1 MSLRRALIPLALLV
15 LTIPVPAR
23 AQAIAPSP
31 LLGAGRF
38 GAQEPSLLPIADEQI
53 VERARNLL
61 RSGYPD
67 QAREMLDEV
76 LARHPDDLDVLL
88 AHAELLSRTGQVDAV
103 VKFLDEQ
110 GRRSKVAAALETHP
124 RRAGF
129 WLRYQAEAL
138 ALSGKHGEAMQ
149 KAVAAW
155 EKSPEQGSWARV
167 RLEAW
172 NDGRPEAVAKELAR
186 LADKHPRRVD
196 FAVEAAR
203 ADAVAGHVRLAI
215 QRLRKFEDGPAGEAT
230 GETSDDLVEGGGPP
244 PKGSRLW
251 QLALALAARGEGG
264 VDAADS
270 VYVELALGSSYDAR
284 LREQAVSRLFDER
297 VAAGSPAGDVS
308 AGGWFEGVPPGG
320 VVRIEVGEGGRIET
334 LQPEVPAPAK
344 STKKAA
350 APVEDEAT
358 RARARLAAL
367 ERVWLKL
374 PPSPDAVRTGLE
386 LSERYRTQGDEAS
399 ARRVADLAARMAPKT
414 PGAADDPELGG
425 RLAVRKG
432 EAALEQGDLAAAEA
446 AFKEAKNSGASER
459 VREEAQYLASEVAF
473 YEGRFDSAAAGYDA
487 FAKAYPTSRFTN
499 DALERMYLIEAGEGA
514 PVAGLTELARAF
526 RLARAGATEDA
537 LAAAAAAET
546 RATGGPAWSH
556 AGLLTASLLEARG
569 RVKEAAAKALAV
581 AEGVPDDRLAAVAR
595 RRAGDYYKESG
606 SDALALAQYE
616 ELLVRY
622 PRSWLAPETRRLVQ
636 ELRAKGGN
644 TP

>member
-1 MSLRRALIPLALLV
+1 V
-15 LTIPVPAR
+15 
-23 AQAIAPSP
+23 
-31 LLGAGRF
+31 AG
-38 GAQEPSLLPIADEQI
+38 
-53 VERARNLL
+53 
-61 RSGYPD
+61 
-67 QAREMLDEV
+67 
-76 LARHPDDLDVLL
+76 
-88 AHAELLSRTGQVDAV
+88 
-103 VKFLDEQ
+103 
-110 GRRSKVAAALETHP
+110 ALETHP

-138 ALSGKHGEAMQ
+138 ALSGKNGEAMQ
-149 KAVAAW
+149 KAMAAW

-172 NDGRPEAVAKELAR
+172 NEDRPDAVAKELAR

-203 ADAVAGHVRLAI
+203 ADATSGRVRAAI
-215 QRLRKFEDGPAGEAT
+215 QRLRKFEDGPAEQAT
-230 GETSDDLVEGGGPP
+230 GEMTDDLVADAGPP
-244 PKGSRLW
+244 PRGSRLW

-284 LREQAVSRLFDER
+284 LREEAVNHLFDER
-297 VAAGSPAGDVS
+297 VAAGSPSGDVS
-308 AGGWFEGVPPGG
+308 VGGWFEGVPAGS
-320 VVRIEVGEGGRIET
+320 VVRIQVGEGGRIET
-334 LQPEVPAPAK
+334 LPPETPAPGPAK
-344 STKKAA
+344 SAKKAA
-350 APVEDEAT
+350 VPVQDEAT

-374 PPSPDAVRTGLE
+374 PPSPDVVRTGLE
-386 LSERYRTQGDEAS
+386 LSERYRAQGDEAS
-399 ARRVADLAARMAPKT
+399 ARRVADLAARLAPKT
-414 PGAADDPELGG
+414 PGASDDPELGG

-432 EAALEQGDLAAAEA
+432 ETALEKGDLAAAEA

-526 RLARAGATEDA
+526 RLARAGATDDA
-537 LAAAAAAET
+537 LAAAAEAET

-581 AEGVPDDRLAAVAR
+581 AEGVPEDRLAAVAR
-595 RRAGDYYKESG
+595 RKAGDYYKESG

-636 ELRAKGGN
+636 ELRAKTGN